1 MPGDE
6 AVEMRFAWTP
16 ILLVAVVADVNFWY
30 FASTG
35 ENHAD
40 YAGLILFLGLAVY
53 FAREAVS
60 RRTPGPIISAFG
72 SLAAAAMMLAR
83 ESGRFDLGY
92 IPPYAVL
99 LLFLLVGGAVA
110 RDSRSPSASRG

>member
-1 MPGDE
+1 
-6 AVEMRFAWTP
+6 MRFPWIP
-16 ILLVAVVADVNFWY
+16 ILLCAVAADVNFWY

-40 YAGLILFLGLAVY
+40 YAGIALFL
-53 FAREAVS
+53 
-60 RRTPGPIISAFG
+60 
-72 SLAAAAMMLAR
+72 SLAGYGVWKMITGRAAGYALCVIGSFVAAGMMVLR
-83 ESGRFDLGY
+83 ETGRFDLGY

-110 RDSRSPSASRG
+110 RGPSSVPSAGRT

>member
-1 MPGDE
+1 
-6 AVEMRFAWTP
+6 MRFPWIP
-16 ILLVAVVADVNFWY
+16 ILLCAVVADVNFWY

-40 YAGLILFLGLAVY
+40 YARIALFLSLAGYGVWKMIAGGDAGY
-53 FAREAVS
+53 ALCV
-60 RRTPGPIISAFG
+60 IG
-72 SLAAAAMMLAR
+72 SLVAAGMMVLR
-83 ESGRFDLGY
+83 ETGRFDLGY

-110 RDSRSPSASRG
+110 RGPGSVPSARRG